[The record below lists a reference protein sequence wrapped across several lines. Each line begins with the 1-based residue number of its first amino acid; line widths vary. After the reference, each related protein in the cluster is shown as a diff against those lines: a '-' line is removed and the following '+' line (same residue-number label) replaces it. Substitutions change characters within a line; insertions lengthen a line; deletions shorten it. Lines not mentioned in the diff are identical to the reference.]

1 MVGTVT
7 PRRAAVRFGAIC
19 LVAVPVAVL
28 LMVTAWLGVMFF
40 ILGRFDGNALR
51 NTLQDTG
58 LGGVSSALLTA
69 AMVSV
74 VVLGAGLAVAGAA
87 FRRSR

>member
-1 MVGTVT
+1 
-7 PRRAAVRFGAIC
+7 
-19 LVAVPVAVL
+19 
-28 LMVTAWLGVMFF
+28 MFF

-51 NTLQDTG
+51 STLQETG